1 MQLNGLNITR
11 LRGRGAAHRHSATR
25 TRVTVDKRFE
35 GLTIPEIDEV
45 NSHED
50 DANFCGLTGT
60 VMERP
65 VVAGANKYVIPLFSP
80 VSLHFIFISL
90 APN

>member
-1 MQLNGLNITR
+1 MQLQGLNIPR
-11 LRGRGAAHRHSATR
+11 LVGRRPTHRHLTTK

-65 VVAGANKYVIPLFSP
+65 VVAGANKYVIPSFSP
-80 VSLHFIFISL
+80 IVLHFIFISL
-90 APN
+90 APT